1 MDEMAN
7 KLFEND
13 RMTLFSSTIVK
24 KMNKLFGDN

>member
-13 RMTLFSSTIVK
+13 SMTFFSSIIVK